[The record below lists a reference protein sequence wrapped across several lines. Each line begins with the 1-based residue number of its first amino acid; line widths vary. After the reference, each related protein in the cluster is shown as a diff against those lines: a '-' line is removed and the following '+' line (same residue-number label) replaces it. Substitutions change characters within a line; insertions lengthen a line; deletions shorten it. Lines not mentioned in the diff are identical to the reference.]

1 MQGTQTNAPAGTTS
15 TDAASAASKGNVP
28 LNSITAGGLYTG
40 HVTERTTFATVGL
53 GQVEVGGE
61 LLTAENDPLVN
72 RDVANAQVITRDQDI
87 GGLNASMTVDGRTS
101 VSGSSMFGG
110 MVSLRPAAYCAAAEA
125 PKPTP
130 LLAF

>member
-1 MQGTQTNAPAGTTS
+1 VQGTQTNAPAGTTS

-61 LLTAENDPLVN
+61 LLTAENDPAWLIVMW
-72 RDVANAQVITRDQDI
+72 RIRK
-87 GGLNASMTVDGRTS
+87 
-101 VSGSSMFGG
+101 
-110 MVSLRPAAYCAAAEA
+110 SLRGTWILAA
-125 PKPTP
+125 
-130 LLAF
+130 